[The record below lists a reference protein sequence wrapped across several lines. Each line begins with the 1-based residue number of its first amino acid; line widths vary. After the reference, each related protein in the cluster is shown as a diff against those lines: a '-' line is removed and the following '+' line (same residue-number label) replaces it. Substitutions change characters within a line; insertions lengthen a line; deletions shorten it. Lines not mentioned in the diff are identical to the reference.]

1 VISDQSNA
9 YGLVVDKFL
18 GERDLVVRPL
28 DPRLGKVPDI
38 SATSLLADGTPV
50 LIVDV
55 SDMVRS
61 MDAILTNEKL
71 VRIGIDPSDRKEQKR
86 KKILV
91 VDDSITVREMERKL
105 LENRGYEVDI
115 AVNGA
120 EGWNAV
126 RTNTYDLVISDI
138 DMPKMNGIE
147 LVRQIKSHSRLNGL
161 PVIIVSYRD
170 REEDRIQGLEAGAD
184 YYLTKSSFHDETFV
198 GAVMDLVGR

>member
-1 VISDQSNA
+1 
-9 YGLVVDKFL
+9 
-18 GERDLVVRPL
+18 
-28 DPRLGKVPDI
+28 LGKVPDI